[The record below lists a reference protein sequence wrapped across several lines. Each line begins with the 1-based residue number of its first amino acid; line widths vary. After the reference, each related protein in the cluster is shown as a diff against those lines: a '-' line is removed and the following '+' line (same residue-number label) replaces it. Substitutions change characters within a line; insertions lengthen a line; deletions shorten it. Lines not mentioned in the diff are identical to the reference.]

1 MSGKN
6 KKNKK
11 TKRKPD
17 IFRIATFGIG
27 TVIVIVLTITI
38 ITILVKKD
46 DQEPIEELASV
57 GSEFI
62 VSEDASF
69 VQDDEEVEV
78 LVSEEPIEPSEEELI
93 DNSVAVEE
101 NTIEETESS
110 VEESDSSIEEPDS
123 SNEEPESS
131 EGLNTE
137 TQIDLSDSA
146 AIIANWETI
155 PAGTVISATSIDYN
169 NLNQYFV
176 AYEISDE
183 VFNYIN
189 GKSYQDNPHVGLD
202 DLRYLK
208 LLHYNFNH
216 ELQVGELIVAA
227 DLQSDFIGI
236 FTELF
241 QAEYE
246 IQSMYLPDR
255 YWSGDP
261 TTTDSAS
268 IDVNNTSC
276 FMYRPATGSGN
287 LSKHAYGHAIDINPQ
302 QNPYV
307 SYTSGSPVW
316 SHENANDYIDRT
328 TGLPHVITEDD
339 ICYQI
344 FIKYGFTWGG
354 AWTNIKD
361 YQHFQK

>member
-1 MSGKN
+1 MSEKN

-27 TVIVIVLTITI
+27 IVIVLVLTITI
-38 ITILVKKD
+38 ITILVKED

-69 VQDDEEVEV
+69 VQNDEGVEV
-78 LVSEEPIEPSEEELI
+78 LVSEEPIEPSEELI
-93 DNSVAVEE
+93 DNSEQVEE
-101 NTIEETESS
+101 KTT
-110 VEESDSSIEEPDS
+110 EEPDNS
-123 SNEEPESS
+123 MEDSDNSIEEPESS
-131 EGLNTE
+131 EESDTE
-137 TQIDLSDSA
+137 LQIDLSDPA
-146 AIIANWETI
+146 AIVANWETI

-189 GKSYQDNPHVGLD
+189 GKSYQENPYVGLD

-255 YWSGDP
+255 YWTGDP